1 MLRLFVPLRS
11 DYVATLGIVGETELT
26 RIWRYA
32 AAALVVALIAA
43 GGMMAMHGSSAPP
56 ADLDLSRSKPSE
68 KDVFLVSVEPEAGSF
83 RQGELH
89 SWVLTVKKPDGTPVE
104 DASIAV
110 DGGMPDHNHGLP
122 TSPQV
127 TANLG
132 EGRYRVE
139 GVKFNMG
146 GWWVLRFAISSP
158 SGADKAAFNLT
169 L

>member
-1 MLRLFVPLRS
+1 MKLSRLVVL
-11 DYVATLGIVGETELT
+11 V
-26 RIWRYA
+26 
-32 AAALVVALIAA
+32 AALAAIAVA
-43 GGMMAMHGSSAPP
+43 GGFVASHMFSAPP
-56 ADLDLSRSKPSE
+56 ADLDLSHSKPTE
-68 KDVFLVSVEPEAGSF
+68 KGVFVAAVEPEAGTF

-89 SWVLTVKKPDGTPVE
+89 SWVLTLKKPDGTPVE
-104 DASIAV
+104 DASISV

-127 TANLG
+127 TAHLG
-132 EGRYRVE
+132 KGRYRVE

-158 SGADKAAFNLT
+158 AGADEAVFNLT

>member
-1 MLRLFVPLRS
+1 M
-11 DYVATLGIVGETELT
+11 ETDLT
-26 RIWRYA
+26 SIWRYA
-32 AAALVVALIAA
+32 AAALVVVLVA
-43 GGMMAMHGSSAPP
+43 GGGIMAMHGFSAPP
-56 ADLDLSRSKPSE
+56 ADLDLSRLKPTE
-68 KDVFLVSVEPEAGSF
+68 KGVFIAAIEPEAGSF
-83 RQGELH
+83 KQGEMH
-89 SWVLTVKKPDGTPVE
+89 SWVLTVKKADGTPVE

-122 TSPQV
+122 TSPEA
-127 TANLG
+127 TAHLG

-158 SGADKAAFNLT
+158 AGADEAVFNLT

>member
-1 MLRLFVPLRS
+1 M
-11 DYVATLGIVGETELT
+11 ETDLAST
-26 RIWRYA
+26 WRYVI
-32 AAALVVALIAA
+32 AALVIAVIAA

-56 ADLDLSRSKPSE
+56 ADPDLSRSKAT
-68 KDVFLVSVEPEAGSF
+68 KKGVFLASVEPEAGSF

-104 DASIAV
+104 DASIVV

-122 TSPQV
+122 TSPQA
-127 TANLG
+127 TAHLG

-158 SGADKAAFNLT
+158 AGADEAVFNLT

>member
-1 MLRLFVPLRS
+1 MK
-11 DYVATLGIVGETELT
+11 LT
-26 RIWRYA
+26 RLVA
-32 AAALVVALIAA
+32 LVAALAAIVVAGGFVA
-43 GGMMAMHGSSAPP
+43 GHMLSAPP
-56 ADLDLSRSKPSE
+56 ADLDLSRSKPTE
-68 KDVFLVSVEPEAGSF
+68 QGVFVAAIEPEAGTF

-89 SWVLTVKKPDGTPVE
+89 SWVLTLKKPDGTPVE

-127 TANLG
+127 TAHLG
-132 EGRYRVE
+132 KGRYQVE

-158 SGADKAAFNLT
+158 AGADEAVFNLT

>member
-1 MLRLFVPLRS
+1 M
-11 DYVATLGIVGETELT
+11 T

-32 AAALVVALIAA
+32 AAALVVGLIAA

-56 ADLDLSRSKPSE
+56 ADLDLSRSKSSE

-122 TSPQV
+122 TSPKV
-127 TANLG
+127 TAHIG

-158 SGADKAAFNLT
+158 AGADEAVFNLT